1 RGPVFFNGSVGA
13 VGGRALQGPAFSVFV
28 AIRIPQTMQP
38 LLQRAAP
45 FELSGGGTQM
55 NRRGILSIS
64 AMTGFGLALVPGS
77 AVGQEKPLKD
87 QLVGSW
93 ILVSTETMTQSGKRY
108 PYGTDPRGI
117 LIFDAIGRYA
127 AVQGR
132 IDRPKLKSAVRRD
145 VTKEEF
151 GAAALDFAAN
161 FGSWAVNV
169 DKALVR
175 RFEGAL
181 NPNLEGIV
189 TKASISLVGDT
200 LRLSGELNPVTGERI
215 DAVYRRAK

>member
-1 RGPVFFNGSVGA
+1 
-13 VGGRALQGPAFSVFV
+13 
-28 AIRIPQTMQP
+28 
-38 LLQRAAP
+38 
-45 FELSGGGTQM
+45 M
-55 NRRGILSIS
+55 NRRCILGIS
-64 AMTGFGLALVPGS
+64 AMTVFGLALVPGS
-77 AVGQEKPLKD
+77 AVGQEKSLKD
-87 QLVGSW
+87 QLVGTW

-117 LIFDAIGRYA
+117 LILDAIGRYA
-127 AVQGR
+127 VVQGR

-161 FGSWAVNV
+161 FGTWAVNT

-200 LRLSGELNPVTGERI
+200 LRLSGELNPATGERVN
-215 DAVYRRAK
+215 AVYRRAK

>member
-1 RGPVFFNGSVGA
+1 
-13 VGGRALQGPAFSVFV
+13 
-28 AIRIPQTMQP
+28 
-38 LLQRAAP
+38 
-45 FELSGGGTQM
+45 M
-55 NRRGILSIS
+55 NRRCILSIS
-64 AMTGFGLALVPGS
+64 AMTVFGLASVPGS
-77 AVGQEKPLKD
+77 AVGQEKSLKD

-93 ILVSTETMTQSGKRY
+93 ILVSTETTSQSGKRY

-117 LIFDAIGRYA
+117 LILDAIGRYA
-127 AVQGR
+127 VVQGR
-132 IDRPKLKSAVRRD
+132 VDRPKLKSAVRRD

-161 FGSWAVNV
+161 FGTWAVTV
-169 DKALVR
+169 DKALAR
-175 RFEGAL
+175 RFEGSL
-181 NPNLEGIV
+181 NPNLEGII

>member
-1 RGPVFFNGSVGA
+1 
-13 VGGRALQGPAFSVFV
+13 
-28 AIRIPQTMQP
+28 
-38 LLQRAAP
+38 
-45 FELSGGGTQM
+45 M
-55 NRRGILSIS
+55 NRRCILGIS
-64 AMTGFGLALVPGS
+64 AVAVLELALVPGS
-77 AVGQEKPLKD
+77 AVGQEKSLKD

-117 LIFDAIGRYA
+117 LILDAIGRYA
-127 AVQGR
+127 IVQGR

-161 FGSWAVNV
+161 FGTWAVNT

-175 RFEGAL
+175 RFEGSL

-189 TKASISLVGDT
+189 TTASISLVADT
-200 LRLSGELNPVTGERI
+200 LRLSGELNPATGERVN
-215 DAVYRRAK
+215 AVYRRAK